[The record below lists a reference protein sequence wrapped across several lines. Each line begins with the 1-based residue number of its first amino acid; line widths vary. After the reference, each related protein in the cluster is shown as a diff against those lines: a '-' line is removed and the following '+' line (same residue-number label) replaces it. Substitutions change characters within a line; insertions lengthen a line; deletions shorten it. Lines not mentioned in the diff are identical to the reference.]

1 MSQPRANARKKPA
14 RATSSKAPKTGGR
27 EARGQRF
34 AEDVDA
40 EVLAFTSS
48 VSFDQRLLH
57 HDVRG
62 SLAHVQVLAKAGML
76 KPREAKALSD
86 GLRAVEADLAS
97 GKAKIAPGDED
108 IHMAVERL
116 LTARLGPLGGK
127 LHTARSRND
136 QIATDLRLWLRDE
149 LDALVGELRALDA
162 AFVELAARH
171 VDTVLPGY
179 THLQRAQ
186 PVRLAHHLLAY
197 HEMLSRDRGRF
208 LDARGRLNRSPLGS
222 AALAGTTFPLDR
234 ELSAKLLGFDGPT
247 ANSLDATSDRDF
259 VVEFL
264 AAAALLQAHLSRF
277 AEELVLWSSA
287 EFAFA
292 ELPDSHSTGSSIMPQ
307 KKNPDVAEL
316 IRGRTGR
323 VNGALVA
330 ILTVL
335 KGLPLAYNRDLQEDK
350 QPLFEAV
357 DVVRGSVRVLTS
369 LVPRLVI
376 RTETMERA
384 AEDPAL
390 MMTDVAD
397 ALAREGLPFR
407 EAHAAVGALVRTTL
421 ALARDPRT
429 LDAKEL
435 KAIHPRLRLDHVK
448 GLEPGGST
456 DQRRV
461 IGGTAREAIVRALAR
476 ARKDL
481 AR

>member
-1 MSQPRANARKKPA
+1 MASAE
-14 RATSSKAPKTGGR
+14 GGR

-48 VSFDQRLLH
+48 VSYDQRLLR

-62 SLAHVQVLAKAGML
+62 SIAHVQVLAKAGL
-76 KPREAKALSD
+76 LTEREARSLATGLSD
-86 GLRAVEADLAS
+86 VEADLLSGRAS
-97 GKAKIAPGDED
+97 IAAGDED

-116 LTARLGPLGGK
+116 LTDRVGPLGGK

-136 QIATDLRLWLRDE
+136 QVATDLRLWLRDE
-149 LDALVGELRALDA
+149 LDALVAELRALDR
-162 AFVELAARH
+162 AFVELASQH
-171 VDTVLPGY
+171 LDTVLPGY

-197 HEMLSRDRGRF
+197 HEMLTRDRAR
-208 LDARGRLNRSPLGS
+208 LADARKRLNRCPLGS

-234 ELSAKLLGFDGPT
+234 ELSARLLGFDGPT
-247 ANSLDATSDRDF
+247 TNSLDATSDRDF

-264 AAAALLQAHLSRF
+264 AAAALLQGHLSRF

-287 EFAFA
+287 EFGFV

-316 IRGRTGR
+316 VRGRTGR

-330 ILTVL
+330 MLTVL

-350 QPLFEAV
+350 EPLFDAV
-357 DVVRGSVRVLTS
+357 DTVRGSVRVLTS
-369 LVPRLVI
+369 LLPRLRV
-376 RTETMERA
+376 REA
-384 AEDPAL
+384 AMAKAAADPAL

-397 ALAREGLPFR
+397 AMARAGVPFR
-407 EAHAAVGALVRTTL
+407 EAHAAVGALVRTSL
-421 ALARDPRT
+421 AHGRDPRS
-429 LDAKEL
+429 LSAAEL
-435 KAIHPRLRLDHVK
+435 AAIHPRLAPAHVAS
-448 GLEPGGST
+448 LEPDRSA
-456 DQRRV
+456 DQRRT
-461 IGGTAREAIVRALAR
+461 IGGTARAQIVRALAR
-476 ARKDL
+476 ARKEIE
-481 AR
+481 R